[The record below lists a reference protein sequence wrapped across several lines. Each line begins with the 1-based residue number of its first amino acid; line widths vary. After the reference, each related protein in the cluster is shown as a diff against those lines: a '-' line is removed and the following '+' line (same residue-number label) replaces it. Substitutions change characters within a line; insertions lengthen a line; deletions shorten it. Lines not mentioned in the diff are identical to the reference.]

1 MIKISSGQTCLRQ
14 ILKANHCS
22 MERQIVRGMEMTSF
36 GHAGSR
42 VNLMYKSVAL
52 ETDNKLQEIIRFLT
66 LHLVEKVTAKAA
78 HAATRTARRE
88 AKPRQRKTA

>member
-1 MIKISSGQTCLRQ
+1 MMKIISGQTCLRQ

-22 MERQIVRGMEMTSF
+22 MERQIVRGVEMTSF

-52 ETDNKLQEIIRFLT
+52 ETDNQLQEIIRFLT
-66 LHLVEKVTAKAA
+66 LHLVEKGDSEGGARGNQDRKKGSQ
-78 HAATRTARRE
+78 ATT
-88 AKPRQRKTA
+88 K